1 MELLGDV
8 GHVEYCYGPI
18 GDGVSIG
25 GREVHGFAQNVPLA
39 QKLFWM
45 HPIVHLVEANFG
57 LFGDSA
63 NLDAR

>member
-8 GHVEYCYGPI
+8 GHVEYCCGPI
-18 GDGVSIG
+18 GDGVSSG
-25 GREVHGFAQNVPLA
+25 GREVHCFAWNVPYA
-39 QKLFWM
+39 QKLFWT